1 MTQPNPI
8 RICQELYG
16 VENVHEVRDCI
27 MDSIYRFY
35 GRMCEFHQRNL
46 SNMVQLYLIQVLQDA
61 GRNPNAIKLAMS
73 PSHLQPDFFVKR
85 YMQTSFDK
93 EKALQL
99 CIQDCSA
106 LREGSCED
114 CKIGCIVDRNS
125 V

>member
-16 VENVHEVRDCI
+16 VENVNDVRDCI

-35 GRMCEFHQRNL
+35 GRMCEFHQQNL
-46 SNMVQLYLIQVLQDA
+46 SNMVQLYLIQILKDA
-61 GRNPNAIKLAMS
+61 GRNPKAVKIAMS

-85 YMQTSFDK
+85 YIQTSFNK

-99 CIQDCSA
+99 CIQDCGT
-106 LREGSCED
+106 LRCGSSEE
-114 CKIGCIVDRNS
+114 CKIGCIVDGNS
-125 V
+125 L